1 MDNVAPLRTK
11 RIKSVPVKETLS
23 WLDNTIR
30 EERAIMRRK
39 ERIWKRLRD
48 QDSWEDF
55 ASQRKYFGQTICKK
69 VRMYH
74 QETFR
79 NCQSNYK
86 DVYKHANRLLFM
98 KEDTPLPTGDNVE
111 IAREFNTFFT
121 NKIDKIME
129 YLDTLPTSVDDHLYL
144 EKNCSTNAQFHCFD
158 TISFHR
164 TKELISCLSTKTC
177 ELDPMPTHF
186 LKANIHEIM
195 PIICHVVNKS
205 LSEGVFPDDLKL
217 ALLRPLLK
225 KAGLD
230 VSQNKNY
237 RPVSNLPY
245 LGKIIEKEACNQ
257 IVLHAS
263 KTGNTEKYQSAYARN
278 RSTETALLDVMTNV
292 YKEVD
297 KGRVVCLV
305 LLDLSAAFDTVIP
318 ELLLNRLHYRFGVGG
333 TVLEWLQSYLT
344 NRKQKVII
352 NGAFSP
358 EAPIKY
364 GVPQGS
370 ILGPFLFTLFITPL
384 GDICRKYHIKFHGY
398 ADDQQLYC
406 SFDPKNTQDS
416 SVAIS
421 RLEDCI
427 SSVRSWMRVN
437 RLKLND
443 DKTEVIMLGTRSNLS
458 KVENVTVK
466 IGDDVIRPTKRV
478 RNLGFH
484 LSSNLSVRE
493 HISKVC
499 STAYLMLKKLNRV
512 KHFIDI
518 DTRSI
523 LSQALVMSKV
533 DYCNSLFI
541 GAPQKELQRLQSIQ
555 NMCARFVS
563 GLKKYDHIS
572 PTLRSFHWL
581 KIQYR
586 VQYKILL
593 MVFKC
598 LTGMAPE

>member
-1 MDNVAPLRTK
+1 MNML
-11 RIKSVPVKETLS
+11 
-23 WLDNTIR
+23 
-30 EERAIMRRK
+30 
-39 ERIWKRLRD
+39 
-48 QDSWEDF
+48 
-55 ASQRKYFGQTICKK
+55 
-69 VRMYH
+69 
-74 QETFR
+74 
-79 NCQSNYK
+79 
-86 DVYKHANRLLFM
+86 VY
-98 KEDTPLPTGDNVE
+98 
-111 IAREFNTFFT
+111 
-121 NKIDKIME
+121 
-129 YLDTLPTSVDDHLYL
+129 TSV
-144 EKNCSTNAQFHCFD
+144 
-158 TISFHR
+158 
-164 TKELISCLSTKTC
+164 
-177 ELDPMPTHF
+177 F
-186 LKANIHEIM
+186 LRIFRPQMYQQQWKGIILPDVKA
-195 PIICHVVNKS
+195 
-205 LSEGVFPDDLKL
+205 
-217 ALLRPLLK
+217 R
-225 KAGLD
+225 
-230 VSQNKNY
+230 
-237 RPVSNLPY
+237 
-245 LGKIIEKEACNQ
+245 IIE
-257 IVLHAS
+257 
-263 KTGNTEKYQSAYARN
+263 
-278 RSTETALLDVMTNV
+278 
-292 YKEVD
+292 
-297 KGRVVCLV
+297 
-305 LLDLSAAFDTVIP
+305 
-318 ELLLNRLHYRFGVGG
+318 
-333 TVLEWLQSYLT
+333 
-344 NRKQKVII
+344 
-352 NGAFSP
+352 
-358 EAPIKY
+358 PIKY

-406 SFDPKNTQDS
+406 SFDPKNRQDS

-586 VQYKILL
+586 VQYKILV

-598 LTGMAPE
+598 LTGMAPEYLTEALEFGHHRKLRSSTVGKLPIPKKCNLSSTLNCSFVQVAPRLWNNLPHALRSVESTTLASFRTTLKTHLFRLCYEC